1 MTTLIQLIH
10 QLENQIDNHEKLNL
24 TISESSI
31 GWHLDHS
38 LMVINGIIIQL
49 KNSNPEQYKW
59 RFNLKRGYIKTIN
72 KISRGKGKAPKVVQ
86 PKEIAS
92 KEILTTKL
100 EASKIN
106 IIELENL
113 PTNSYF
119 NHPYF
124 GDLNLKNT
132 IWFLKLHTYHHLKI
146 INDINNN
153 G

>member
-1 MTTLIQLIH
+1 MTTLNQLIY

-24 TISESSI
+24 TVSESSI

-59 RFNLKRGYIKTIN
+59 RFNLSRFYIQTIN
-72 KISRGKGKAPKVVQ
+72 KIPRGKGKAPKVVQ
-86 PKEIAS
+86 PTEIAS

-100 EASKIN
+100 EADRIN
-106 IIELENL
+106 IQELENL
-113 PTNSYF
+113 HQNSYF
-119 NHPYF
+119 THPYF
-124 GDLNLKNT
+124 GNLNLKNT
-132 IWFLKLHTYHHLKI
+132 LWFLNLHTYHHLKI
-146 INDINNN
+146 INDIINN